1 LGAGHADGL
10 QFSWLRNGGTISLN
24 LGVSWEC
31 RLDDA
36 ELEIDGTQ
44 YRNSP
49 ITNNRSPIT
58 NKRRRQ

>member
-1 LGAGHADGL
+1 MATDRL
-10 QFSWLRNGGTISLN
+10 QFSWPRNGDTISLN

-44 YRNSP
+44 YRNP
-49 ITNNRSPIT
+49 AITNNR
-58 NKRRRQ
+58 RRQ